1 MTLKETHFLLFF
13 KFSYHLNTLKQDIR
27 VQVFKQEKK
36 TKMLKMHFFF
46 FFTQLRLLTC
56 TPQYLICICLQT
68 TLLLL
73 EYKSVKVSYADANDA
88 KISEDTPLTTFS
100 LFLPCSLSPW
110 SVWIWPHV
118 KKEPWCCLLKAL
130 LTDQP
135 LLHFKTNWSWCIYLG
150 SDIFKLFLMHH
161 SSANNIK
168 QIWSICDAVSQAL
181 DLWRQESVHI

>member
-27 VQVFKQEKK
+27 VQVFQAGEKNK
-36 TKMLKMHFFF
+36 NVENAFF
-46 FFTQLRLLTC
+46 FFTQLWLLTS

-88 KISEDTPLTTFS
+88 KMSEDTPLMTFS

-118 KKEPWCCLLKAL
+118 KKEP
-130 LTDQP
+130 
-135 LLHFKTNWSWCIYLG
+135 
-150 SDIFKLFLMHH
+150 
-161 SSANNIK
+161 
-168 QIWSICDAVSQAL
+168 
-181 DLWRQESVHI
+181 